1 MAWQDLFSA
10 FALYLIL
17 EGLLPFAS
25 PQKFRQALNNM
36 LQLSD
41 KKLHI
46 LGVSSIAAGVIL
58 LYWVR

>member
-25 PQKFRQALNNM
+25 PQKFRQVLGNM

-46 LGVSSIAAGVIL
+46 FGISSIAAGVIL